1 MSLLRTARTAVSLRR
16 FSYARGVGGIIYLG
30 ALPMQFNGGR
40 AKRANASRRMIYDF
54 AVIGA
59 GIVGLAA
66 AREILRAC
74 PGSRVIV
81 LEKESAVAR
90 HQTGHNS
97 GVIHAGIYYAPG
109 SLKARLCREGAAA
122 TKAFC
127 AGQGIKFETC
137 GKLLVATHERE
148 RAEMDALF
156 ERARN
161 NGVEVAQ
168 VDRAGLARL
177 EPNITGVGALLVPET
192 GIVDYRMVAAA
203 FAQIIAAQGADLQL
217 GAEVAAIHEDKDRI
231 EISSAQHSWHAKVLI
246 ACAGL
251 QSDRLAQLAG
261 LRIDHRI
268 VPFRGEF
275 YTLPKSREGLIN
287 HLIYPIPDPR
297 LPFVGI
303 HLTKTID
310 GGIIAGPN
318 AVLGFAREGYEKFS
332 LNSRDVANYIAFPGF
347 WKAAGRHL
355 GTGMSEIRNSLW
367 KHFYLEQCR
376 KYCPDLS
383 LADLEPGVAGI
394 RAQAVLRDGTLVHDF
409 LFAETARQLHVC
421 NAPSP
426 AATSAISIA
435 QMIAA
440 KALARVAR
448 P

>member
-1 MSLLRTARTAVSLRR
+1 
-16 FSYARGVGGIIYLG
+16 
-30 ALPMQFNGGR
+30 
-40 AKRANASRRMIYDF
+40 MIYDF

-66 AREILRAC
+66 AREILRAR
-74 PGSRVIV
+74 PGSQVIV
-81 LEKESAVAR
+81 FEKESAVAR

-109 SLKARLCREGAAA
+109 SLKASLCREGAAA

-148 RAEMDALF
+148 RAEMNALF

-161 NGVEVAQ
+161 NGVEVERI
-168 VDRAGLARL
+168 DRAGLACL

-192 GIVDYRMVAAA
+192 GIVDYRRVAAA

-217 GAEVAAIHEDKDRI
+217 GAEVAAVHEDKETI
-231 EISSAQHSWHAKVLI
+231 EISSGRRSWRAKFLI

-261 LRIDHRI
+261 IKVDHRI

-275 YTLPKSREGLIN
+275 YTLPKSRAGLITR
-287 HLIYPIPDPR
+287 LIYPIPDPS

-355 GTGMSEIRNSLW
+355 ATGISEIRNSLW
-367 KHFYLEQCR
+367 KQFYLEQCR

-394 RAQAVLRDGTLVHDF
+394 RAQAVLRDGSLVHDF

-426 AATSAISIA
+426 AATSAIPIA
-435 QMIAA
+435 RMIAA
-440 KALARVAR
+440 EALARVDR
-448 P
+448 S